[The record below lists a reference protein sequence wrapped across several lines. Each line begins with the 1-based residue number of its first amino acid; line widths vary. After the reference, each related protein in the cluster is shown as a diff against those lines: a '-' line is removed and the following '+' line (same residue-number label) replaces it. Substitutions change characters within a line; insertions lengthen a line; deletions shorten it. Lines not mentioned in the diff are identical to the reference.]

1 MAIDLT
7 KPIILGGV
15 TKVEI
20 TPFTDSEGLTP
31 GSEVYDLTKIV
42 ADSTSITQDD
52 NTINATDNEVSD
64 EPLFE
69 NVVLGRYTFATT
81 SGDIQDDILTGLF
94 GFKKVTVEGKDAYC
108 APNTYSPKW
117 AKVRVVF
124 GTLGAL
130 VCPRVKLS
138 PKITASTLKTG
149 IVQGE
154 ISGTC
159 YAGKVGT
166 GSDMTPFYVET
177 AAQGRGA

>member
-69 NVVLGRYTFATT
+69 NVVLGRK
-81 SGDIQDDILTGLF
+81 IVCC
-94 GFKKVTVEGKDAYC
+94 FKFFFKLRHNGK
-108 APNTYSPKW
+108 
-117 AKVRVVF
+117 
-124 GTLGAL
+124 
-130 VCPRVKLS
+130 
-138 PKITASTLKTG
+138 
-149 IVQGE
+149 
-154 ISGTC
+154 
-159 YAGKVGT
+159 
-166 GSDMTPFYVET
+166 
-177 AAQGRGA
+177 